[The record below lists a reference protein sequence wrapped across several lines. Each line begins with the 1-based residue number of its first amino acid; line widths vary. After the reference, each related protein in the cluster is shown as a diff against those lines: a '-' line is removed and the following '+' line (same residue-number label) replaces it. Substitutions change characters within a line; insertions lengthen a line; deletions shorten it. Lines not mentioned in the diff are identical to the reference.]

1 MTAAKIVCEPIFEA
15 DFADCSYGFRPR
27 RGAHDALEA
36 LRVMANKGHEWVMDA
51 DIQACFDQIDHDAL
65 MGQVERRICDRNLL
79 KLLRAWLRAG
89 IVEGGVVSEVEA
101 GTPQGSPISP
111 LLANIALHVLD
122 QTWQAQGRR
131 YGVLVRYAD
140 DFVIVCPTRDRA
152 EQARQLAVDVLAPLG
167 LQLHPDKTRIV
178 NLHKGAEG
186 FDFLGFH
193 VRKRESTRWR
203 GRWYLQ
209 RWPSHKAMASIRAKV
224 REHTDRSHAH
234 WPLEG
239 VVMVLN
245 RVLRGWGNYF
255 RYGNSTRKFKT
266 VDSYVHMRL
275 ATLASIKHRRSGRNW
290 ATRYTYAWCQRLGV
304 YQLTGTVRYG
314 SANASR

>member
-15 DFADCSYGFRPR
+15 DFANCSYGFRPR

-79 KLLRAWLRAG
+79 KLLRAWLQAG

-122 QTWQAQGRR
+122 ETWQAQGRR

-140 DFVIVCPTRDRA
+140 DFVIVCPTPDRA

-186 FDFLGFH
+186 
-193 VRKRESTRWR
+193 ST
-203 GRWYLQ
+203 
-209 RWPSHKAMASIRAKV
+209 SSAS
-224 REHTDRSHAH
+224 
-234 WPLEG
+234 
-239 VVMVLN
+239 MC
-245 RVLRGWGNYF
+245 
-255 RYGNSTRKFKT
+255 
-266 VDSYVHMRL
+266 
-275 ATLASIKHRRSGRNW
+275 AS
-290 ATRYTYAWCQRLGV
+290 
-304 YQLTGTVRYG
+304 
-314 SANASR
+314 ASRHDGAAGGICSDGPRTRPWPPSEPRSASTPTAAMPTGRSRAW